1 MANQSLTASS
11 STAPNDPIGTPIST
25 LPEGDRSTGL
35 ETTSSHTPPP
45 APNVLATGSQNSICT
60 QEILQVLTK
69 EELKELIK
77 ARKLICTGIERHPK
91 NGEFTIIWT
100 APRCSTHKCTIRFAD
115 SNTHSTSRSAPLAAR
130 HQRDCAIGKLF
141 NEVQMSWSL
150 TNTLILLVQSK
161 EGGDTHYS
169 KYLKVSMGSC
179 LVLVARY
186 H

>member
-1 MANQSLTASS
+1 MASS
-11 STAPNDPIGTPIST
+11 SAAPNDPIGTPIST
-25 LPEGDRSTGL
+25 LPEVDRATGL
-35 ETTSSHTPPP
+35 ETTSSHTPSP
-45 APNVLATGSQNSICT
+45 APNVLATGSQNGICT

-77 ARKLICTGIERHPK
+77 ARKLICTGIERRPK
-91 NGEFTIIWT
+91 SGEFNIIWT
-100 APRCSTHKCTIRFAD
+100 TPRCSTHKCSIRFAV

-141 NEVQMSWSL
+141 NEVRMSWSL
-150 TNTLILLVQSK
+150 TNTLLLLVQSK
-161 EGGDTHYS
+161 EGSGTHYS
-169 KYLKVSMGSC
+169 KDLKVSVGSC

>member
-1 MANQSLTASS
+1 MASS
-11 STAPNDPIGTPIST
+11 SAAPNDPIGTPIST
-25 LPEGDRSTGL
+25 LPEVDRPTGL

-45 APNVLATGSQNSICT
+45 APNALATGSQDSICT

-77 ARKLICTGIERHPK
+77 ARKLICTGIERRPK

-100 APRCSTHKCTIRFAD
+100 PPRRSTHKCSIRFAV
-115 SNTHSTSRSAPLAAR
+115 SNTHSTSRSAPLTAR
-130 HQRDCAIGKLF
+130 HQRDRAIGKLF

-150 TNTLILLVQSK
+150 TNTLLLLAQSK
-161 EGGDTHYS
+161 EGGNTCYRKD
-169 KYLKVSMGSC
+169 LKVSVGSC